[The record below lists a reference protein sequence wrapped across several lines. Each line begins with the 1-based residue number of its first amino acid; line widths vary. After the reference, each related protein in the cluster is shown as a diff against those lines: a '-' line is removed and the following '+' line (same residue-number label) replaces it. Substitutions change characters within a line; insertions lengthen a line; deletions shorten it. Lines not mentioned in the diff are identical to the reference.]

1 MKQTATKIFNTVFSR
16 FNITILLV
24 LLQAGYFALLVFRLS
39 GYADWIRVVVAVL
52 AVATCIFIMWRDYN
66 PAYKI
71 SWMFFIG
78 LLPSLGVL
86 CYILFGDKR
95 PSRRMRK
102 TLAPQEKEH
111 AGDLRQKDSLSCLEG
126 KRALGTCSYLKEASM
141 YPAWENTGAKY
152 YPLGDDMLTDLIA
165 DLKAAKKFIFL
176 EYFIIGEGYMWDTIE
191 GILKEKAKE
200 GVDVRVVY
208 DDIGSMKVLPK
219 NFNRR
224 LEDSMIRV
232 ITFNAVLPILS
243 FAYNNRDHRKI
254 AVIDGNVGYT
264 GGVNLSDEYI
274 NRVERFGH
282 WKDAAVRIEGNAVW
296 NFTVMFLNIWN
307 AFRKTDAD
315 YDRFRPKAAEAK
327 EPGVVQ
333 PYCDSPLD
341 EEHVGKFV
349 YLDLI
354 NQAEKYLYIF
364 TPYLLI
370 DSEMQTALELA
381 AKRGVDVRIVT
392 PHIPDKPLVFAIT
405 RSYYEPLVAAG
416 VKIMEY
422 TPGFVHSKV
431 FIADGRIA
439 TVGTVNV
446 DFRSFFLHF
455 EDGTLLIDT
464 PCIEDI
470 RNDFEETFAKC
481 TPVTPNFMSERFIG
495 RVIGMFLRVLS
506 PLM

>member
-1 MKQTATKIFNTVFSR
+1 MT
-16 FNITILLV
+16 
-24 LLQAGYFALLVFRLS
+24 
-39 GYADWIRVVVAVL
+39 VL
-52 AVATCIFIMWRDYN
+52 AIATCIFIMWRDYN

-102 TLAPQEKEH
+102 MLAPQDREH
-111 AGDLRQKDSLSCLEG
+111 EGDLEQLDSLSCLEG
-126 KRALGTCSYLKEASM
+126 RRALGTCRYLKDASM
-141 YPAWENTGAKY
+141 YPAWENTDAKY
-152 YPLGDDMLTDLIA
+152 YPLGEDMFADLTA

-191 GILKEKAKE
+191 EILKEKAKE

-219 NFNRR
+219 NFNKR

-232 ITFNAVLPILS
+232 ITFNAVLPIMS

-315 YDRFRPKAAEAK
+315 YDRFRPDIEEQGK
-327 EPGVVQ
+327 PGVVQ

-349 YLDLI
+349 YLDVI
-354 NQAEKYLYIF
+354 NQAKKYVYIF

-381 AKRGVDVRIVT
+381 AKRGADVRIVT

-405 RSYYEPLVAAG
+405 RSYYEPLVRAG

-431 FIADGRIA
+431 FVADGKVA

-446 DFRSFFLHF
+446 DFRSFFFHF

-464 PCIEDI
+464 PCIDDI
-470 RNDFEETFAKC
+470 KKDFDETFGKC
-481 TPVTPNFMSERFIG
+481 TSVTQSFISERLIG
-495 RVIGMFLRVLS
+495 RIIGMFLRVLS